1 MQEIEFIKQG
11 RLSSKELE
19 AFVSVLGLAGGNL
32 GQNCSFG
39 RKPQEGAV
47 RVQSADKSIARLES
61 MGVKIYGLDVS
72 SSDINTSW
80 GNLVGYDQ
88 QQRYVK
94 ARVHCSYCCY
104 IFNIILYNIL
114 FVNTIPLLAM
124 KNISRI
130 IIIVRWNLIMF
141 KNRQQM

>member
-1 MQEIEFIKQG
+1 M
-11 RLSSKELE
+11 SSKELE

-32 GQNCSFG
+32 GQNSSFG

-88 QQRYVK
+88 QKRYVK
-94 ARVHCSYCCY
+94 DQGALQLLL
-104 IFNIILYNIL
+104 LYFQYN
-114 FVNTIPLLAM
+114 FV
-124 KNISRI
+124 
-130 IIIVRWNLIMF
+130 
-141 KNRQQM
+141 